1 MAENSRAK
9 CGTSSQK
16 RRRPNPLAVPTGILW
31 ERDPHTA
38 AKHTLLRRYMS
49 AWFPIMA
56 KQFRDVGI
64 TFFDGF
70 AGPGQYTNAQESS
83 PAIAMEQALRS
94 EVTCYGTQTRLVFVE
109 VHRGR
114 AEHLENLL
122 DARFPLATRPPGLV
136 MRVHRGKCGDL
147 FEQVIADVGGW
158 DGPVFA
164 NLDGWGAD
172 TDYEIVQR
180 IAQQQS
186 SEVLVTFED
195 QFFIRFANG
204 EQQAGE
210 RVFGHSDWRRVDQL
224 PTAEKKPFLLDLY
237 REGLHSAGFPH
248 VLTFEMIDE
257 GGHSL
262 HLFFGTT
269 NKVAVRKFKD
279 GLWEVDGVSGQ
290 RFRDPRDPNQ
300 MSFDILHPDFTPL
313 ESRILELLDGRD
325 YNMAELCEDAL
336 LETIYRRDRRQARCG
351 PAHRAAQSGS
361 GEHRP
366 VIRGSRAS
374 PGGAATVRGCAGTWG
389 AGWLRVPEQGS
400 RPCWNR

>member
-1 MAENSRAK
+1 MGPAPTRGSGLTA
-9 CGTSSQK
+9 
-16 RRRPNPLAVPTGILW
+16 LAVPTGILW

-56 KQFRDVGI
+56 NHFRGNGI
-64 TFFDGF
+64 TFLDGF
-70 AGPGQYTNAQESS
+70 AGPGEYTNSRDSS
-83 PAIAMEQALRS
+83 PAIAMQQALRS
-94 EVTCYGTQTRLVFVE
+94 DVQCYGAQIRLVFVE
-109 VHRGR
+109 DHRGR
-114 AEHLENLL
+114 FEHLEGLL
-122 DARFPLATRPPGLV
+122 DARFPLTTRPPDLLMSV
-136 MRVHRGKCGDL
+136 RHGKCGDL
-147 FEQVIADVGGW
+147 FEQAIAEVGGW

-204 EQQAGE
+204 EQRAGE
-210 RVFGHSDWRRVDQL
+210 RVFGHSDWRSVDQL
-224 PTAEKKPFLLDLY
+224 PTAAKKPFLLDLY
-237 REGLHSAGFPH
+237 RKGLHSAGFEH

-269 NKVAVRKFKD
+269 NKVAVERFKD

-300 MSFDILHPDFTPL
+300 MAFDILRPDFTPL
-313 ESRILELLDGRD
+313 ASRVLELLGRRD
-325 YNMAELCEDAL
+325 HNLEELCEDAL
-336 LETIYRRDRRQARCG
+336 LETIYKTAHVKPVVDRLLEQRKVELMSTGRSYAD
-351 PAHRAAQSGS
+351 RAYRLAEPQ
-361 GEHRP
+361 
-366 VIRGSRAS
+366 
-374 PGGAATVRGCAGTWG
+374 
-389 AGWLRVPEQGS
+389 LF
-400 RPCWNR
+400 

>member
-1 MAENSRAK
+1 M
-9 CGTSSQK
+9 
-16 RRRPNPLAVPTGILW
+16 AVPTGILW

-56 KQFRDVGI
+56 SQFRDSGI

-70 AGPGQYTNAQESS
+70 AGPGEYTNAQDSS
-83 PAIAMEQALRS
+83 PAIAMEQALRRD
-94 EVTCYGTQTRLVFVE
+94 VTRYSTQTRLVFVE
-109 VHRGR
+109 DHRGR
-114 AEHLENLL
+114 AEHLQNLL
-122 DARFPLATRPPGLV
+122 ETRFPPGTRPPDLV
-136 MRVHRGKCGDL
+136 MRVHRGKCGDI
-147 FEQVIADVGGW
+147 FEQALAELGGW

-164 NLDGWGAD
+164 NLDGWGVD
-172 TDYEIVQR
+172 TDYEIVRR

-210 RVFGHSDWRRVDQL
+210 RVFGHSDWRRVDGL
-224 PTAEKKPFLLDLY
+224 STAEKKPFLLELY
-237 REGLHSAGFPH
+237 RKGLHSADFPY

-269 NKVAVRKFKD
+269 SKVAVGKFKD

-300 MSFDILHPDFTPL
+300 LSFDILRPDFTPL
-313 ESRILELLDGRD
+313 DSRILELLGERD
-325 YNMAELCEDAL
+325 HSMEELCEHAL
-336 LETIYRRDRRQARCG
+336 LETIYKKNHVKPRVDQLMAQHRVELARTGPSYADRIVRL
-351 PAHRAAQSGS
+351 AAQ
-361 GEHRP
+361 R
-366 VIRGSRAS
+366 
-374 PGGAATVRGCAGTWG
+374 
-389 AGWLRVPEQGS
+389 LF
-400 RPCWNR
+400 

>member
-1 MAENSRAK
+1 
-9 CGTSSQK
+9 
-16 RRRPNPLAVPTGILW
+16 
-31 ERDPHTA
+31 
-38 AKHTLLRRYMS
+38 
-49 AWFPIMA
+49 MA
-56 KQFRDVGI
+56 KRFRDTGI

-70 AGPGQYTNAQESS
+70 AGPGEYTNAQDSS
-83 PAIAMEQALRS
+83 PAIAMEQALRID
-94 EVTCYGTQTRLVFVE
+94 VTCHGTQTRLVFVE
-109 VHRGR
+109 DHRGR
-114 AEHLENLL
+114 AEHLRTLL
-122 DARFPLATRPPGLV
+122 DARFPLTTRPPGLV
-136 MRVHRGKCGDL
+136 VRVRRGKCSDL
-147 FEQVIADVGGW
+147 FDQVIAEVGGW
-158 DGPVFA
+158 NGPVFA

-210 RVFGHSDWRRVDQL
+210 RVFGHSDWRRVGRL

-237 REGLHSAGFPH
+237 REGLHSAGFPY

-269 NKVAVRKFKD
+269 NKAGVEKFKD

-300 MSFDILHPDFTPL
+300 LSFDIRDPDFTPL
-313 ESRILELLDGRD
+313 ESRILELLGERD
-325 YNMAELCEDAL
+325 HNLEELCEDAL
-336 LETIYRRDRRQARCG
+336 LETIYKKSHVKPAADRLIDRRKVIQVSTG
-351 PAHRAAQSGS
+351 PSYADR
-361 GEHRP
+361 
-366 VIRGSRAS
+366 V
-374 PGGAATVRGCAGTWG
+374 
-389 AGWLRVPEQGS
+389 LRLAEPQLF
-400 RPCWNR
+400 C

>member
-1 MAENSRAK
+1 MA
-9 CGTSSQK
+9 SQF
-16 RRRPNPLAVPTGILW
+16 
-31 ERDPHTA
+31 D
-38 AKHTLLRRYMS
+38 
-49 AWFPIMA
+49 
-56 KQFRDVGI
+56 DVGI

-70 AGPGQYTNAQESS
+70 AGPGEYTNARDSS

-109 VHRGR
+109 DHLGR

-122 DARFPLATRPPGLV
+122 DDRFPLTIRPPGLV
-136 MRVHRGKCGDL
+136 VLVRRGKCGDL
-147 FEQVIADVGGW
+147 FDQVIAEVGGW

-164 NLDGWGAD
+164 NLDGWGVDAD
-172 TDYEIVQR
+172 HEVVQR
-180 IAQQQS
+180 IAKQPS

-210 RVFGHSDWRRVDQL
+210 RVFGHSDWRSVDRL
-224 PTAEKKPFLLDLY
+224 PTAEKKPFLLGLY
-237 REGLHSAGFPH
+237 REGLHSAGFPY

-269 NKVAVRKFKD
+269 NTVAVEKFKD

-313 ESRILELLDGRD
+313 ESRILELLGGRD
-325 YNMAELCEDAL
+325 HSIAELRQYAH
-336 LETIYRRDRRQARCG
+336 LETIYKKTHVKPAVDRLIEQRRVDQVRTGRSYADRVLRL
-351 PAHRAAQSGS
+351 AQQQ
-361 GEHRP
+361 
-366 VIRGSRAS
+366 
-374 PGGAATVRGCAGTWG
+374 
-389 AGWLRVPEQGS
+389 LF
-400 RPCWNR
+400 

>member
-1 MAENSRAK
+1 M
-9 CGTSSQK
+9 
-16 RRRPNPLAVPTGILW
+16 AVPTGILW

-56 KQFRDVGI
+56 SRFRDTGI

-70 AGPGQYTNAQESS
+70 AGPGEYTNAQDSS

-94 EVTCYGTQTRLVFVE
+94 DVTCHGTQTRLVFVE
-109 VHRGR
+109 DHRGR
-114 AEHLENLL
+114 AAHLENLL
-122 DARFPLATRPPGLV
+122 DDRFPLGTRPPGLV
-136 MRVHRGKCGDL
+136 TSVRRGKCGDL
-147 FEQVIADVGGW
+147 FAQEIAGVSGW

-172 TDYEIVQR
+172 TDYRIVQR

-195 QFFIRFANG
+195 QFFIRFAKG

-210 RVFGHSDWRRVDQL
+210 RVFGHSNWRNVDQL
-224 PTAEKKPFLLDLY
+224 PTAEKKLFLLDMY

-290 RFRDPRDPNQ
+290 KFRDPRDPNQ

-313 ESRILELLDGRD
+313 ESRILGLLDGRD
-325 YNMAELCEDAL
+325 HSMAELCEDAL
-336 LETIYRRDRRQARCG
+336 LETIYRETDVKPAVDRLRDQRKVDQVSTGRSYTDRVLHLAAPQLFEAARE
-351 PAHRAAQSGS
+351 R
-361 GEHRP
+361 GE
-366 VIRGSRAS
+366 RG
-374 PGGAATVRGCAGTWG
+374 G
-389 AGWLRVPEQGS
+389 
-400 RPCWNR
+400 

>member
-1 MAENSRAK
+1 M
-9 CGTSSQK
+9 
-16 RRRPNPLAVPTGILW
+16 AVPTETLW

-56 KQFRDVGI
+56 RQFDEIGI

-70 AGPGQYTNAQESS
+70 AGPGEYTNAQDSS

-94 EVTCYGTQTRLVFVE
+94 EVTRWGTQTRLVFVE
-109 VHRGR
+109 VDRGR

-136 MRVHRGKCGDL
+136 IRVHRGKCGDL
-147 FEQVIADVGGW
+147 FDQVIAEVGGW
-158 DGPVFA
+158 DRPVFA

-186 SEVLVTFED
+186 SEVLVTFKD
-195 QFFIRFANG
+195 QFFIRFADG

-210 RVFGHSDWRRVDQL
+210 RVFGQSDWRRVGGL

-237 REGLHSAGFPH
+237 RKGLHSAGFPY

-269 NKVAVRKFKD
+269 NTVAVEKFKD

-300 MSFDILHPDFTPL
+300 MPFDILHPDFTPL
-313 ESRILELLDGRD
+313 ESRILELLGGRAHS
-325 YNMAELCEDAL
+325 MEELREYAL
-336 LETIYRRDRRQARCG
+336 LETIYKKTHVKPAVDRLIAQRRVHQVRTGRSYAAR
-351 PAHRAAQSGS
+351 
-361 GEHRP
+361 
-366 VIRGSRAS
+366 V
-374 PGGAATVRGCAGTWG
+374 
-389 AGWLRVPEQGS
+389 LRLAEQQLF
-400 RPCWNR
+400 

>member
-56 KQFRDVGI
+56 KQFDEIGI

-83 PAIAMEQALRS
+83 PAIAMEQALRP
-94 EVTCYGTQTRLVFVE
+94 EVTRWGTEKRLVFVE
-109 VHRGR
+109 VDRGR
-114 AEHLENLL
+114 AEHLESLL

-147 FEQVIADVGGW
+147 FDQVIAEVGGW

-172 TDYEIVQR
+172 TNYEIVQR
-180 IAQQQS
+180 VAQQQS

-195 QFFIRFANG
+195 QFFIRFAKG

-237 REGLHSAGFPH
+237 REGLHSAGFPY

-290 RFRDPRDPNQ
+290 KFRDPRDPNQ
-300 MSFDILHPDFTPL
+300 MSFDILRPDFTPL
-313 ESRILELLDGRD
+313 ESRILGLLDGRD
-325 YNMAELCEDAL
+325 YSMAELCEDAL
-336 LETIYRRDRRQARCG
+336 LETIYRETDVKPAVDRLVDQRKVDQVSTGRSYADRVL
-351 PAHRAAQSGS
+351 RLAAQQ
-361 GEHRP
+361 
-366 VIRGSRAS
+366 
-374 PGGAATVRGCAGTWG
+374 
-389 AGWLRVPEQGS
+389 LF
-400 RPCWNR
+400 

>member
-1 MAENSRAK
+1 M
-9 CGTSSQK
+9 
-16 RRRPNPLAVPTGILW
+16 AVPTETLW
-31 ERDPHTA
+31 ARDPHTA

-56 KQFRDVGI
+56 RQFDEIGI

-70 AGPGQYTNAQESS
+70 AGPGEYTNAQESS
-83 PAIAMEQALRS
+83 PTIAMEQALRP
-94 EVTCYGTQTRLVFVE
+94 EVTRWGTETRLVFVE
-109 VHRGR
+109 VDRGR
-114 AEHLENLL
+114 AERLESLL

-147 FEQVIADVGGW
+147 FDQVIAAVGGW

-172 TDYEIVQR
+172 TNYEIVQR

-195 QFFIRFANG
+195 QFFIRFAKG

-290 RFRDPRDPNQ
+290 KFRDPRDPNQ

-313 ESRILELLDGRD
+313 ESRILGLLDGRD
-325 YNMAELCEDAL
+325 YSMAELCEDAL
-336 LETIYRRDRRQARCG
+336 LETIYRETDVKPAVDRLVDQRKVDQVSTGRFYADRVLCL
-351 PAHRAAQSGS
+351 AAQQ
-361 GEHRP
+361 
-366 VIRGSRAS
+366 
-374 PGGAATVRGCAGTWG
+374 
-389 AGWLRVPEQGS
+389 LF
-400 RPCWNR
+400 

>member
-1 MAENSRAK
+1 M
-9 CGTSSQK
+9 T
-16 RRRPNPLAVPTGILW
+16 VPTGILW

-56 KQFRDVGI
+56 SRFRDTGI

-70 AGPGQYTNAQESS
+70 AGPGEYTNANDSS

-94 EVTCYGTQTRLVFVE
+94 AVTCYGTQTRLVFIE
-109 VHRGR
+109 DHRGR
-114 AEHLENLL
+114 AAHLENLL
-122 DARFPLATRPPGLV
+122 DDRFPLGTRPPGLV
-136 MRVHRGKCGDL
+136 TSVRRGKCGDL
-147 FEQVIADVGGW
+147 FAQEIADVGGW

-172 TDYEIVQR
+172 TDYKIVQR

-195 QFFIRFANG
+195 QFFIRFAKG
-204 EQQAGE
+204 EQEAGE
-210 RVFGHSDWRRVDQL
+210 RVFGHSDWRKVDQL

-237 REGLHSAGFPH
+237 REGLHSAGFLY
-248 VLTFEMIDE
+248 VLTFEMINE

-269 NKVAVRKFKD
+269 NKVAVEKFKD

-300 MSFDILHPDFTPL
+300 MAFDIRHPDFTPL
-313 ESRILELLDGRD
+313 ASRILELLGRRD
-325 YNMAELCEDAL
+325 YNMAELREDAL
-336 LETIYRRDRRQARCG
+336 LETIYKKTHVKAAVDRL
-351 PAHRAAQSGS
+351 
-361 GEHRP
+361 
-366 VIRGSRAS
+366 I
-374 PGGAATVRGCAGTWG
+374 
-389 AGWLRVPEQGS
+389 EQGKVEQVS
-400 RPCWNR
+400 TGRSYADRVLRLAEPQLF

>member
-1 MAENSRAK
+1 M
-9 CGTSSQK
+9 
-16 RRRPNPLAVPTGILW
+16 AVPTGILW

-56 KQFRDVGI
+56 KQFDEIGI

-70 AGPGQYTNAQESS
+70 AGPGEYTNSRDSS
-83 PAIAMEQALRS
+83 PTIAMVQALRS
-94 EVTCYGTQTRLVFVE
+94 DVACYGSQTRLVFVE
-109 VHRGR
+109 DHRGR
-114 AEHLENLL
+114 FDHLENLL
-122 DARFPLATRPPGLV
+122 DSRFPLTIRQPNLV
-136 MRVHRGKCGDL
+136 VRVRRGKCGDL
-147 FEQVIADVGGW
+147 FERAIADVGGW

-195 QFFIRFANG
+195 QFFIRFAKG

-210 RVFGHSDWRRVDQL
+210 RVFGHSDWRNVDQL
-224 PTAEKKPFLLDLY
+224 PTAEKKPFLLGLY
-237 REGLHSAGFPH
+237 REALHSAGFPH

-269 NKVAVRKFKD
+269 NEVAVERFKD
-279 GLWEVDGVSGQ
+279 GLWAVDGVSGQ
-290 RFRDPRDPNQ
+290 RFRDPRDPSQ
-300 MSFDILHPDFTPL
+300 MSFDILQPDFTPL
-313 ESRILELLDGRD
+313 ASRILELLGGRD
-325 YNMAELCEDAL
+325 HNMAELREDAL
-336 LETIYRRDRRQARCG
+336 FETIYKKTHVKPVVDRLMEQ
-351 PAHRAAQSGS
+351 HRVVQVSTG
-361 GEHRP
+361 
-366 VIRGSRAS
+366 RAY
-374 PGGAATVRGCAGTWG
+374 AD
-389 AGWLRVPEQGS
+389 RVFRLAEPQLF
-400 RPCWNR
+400 